1 MAAEKN
7 QPSLF
12 EKIVKNKMAD
22 VNAKNALGK
31 TALEIASEL
40 SNDESF
46 ATLIAYGAN
55 ATSQQCNAGKMFYV
69 F

>member
-1 MAAEKN
+1 
-7 QPSLF
+7 
-12 EKIVKNKMAD
+12 MAD

-55 ATSQQCNAGKMFYV
+55 ATSQQCNEGEMFYV